1 VDSADLHLTLKDKLI
16 HNAHDVQ
23 HKVEEVAHKV
33 KDEVEEVAHKVE
45 YCFCWLLH
53 L

>member
-1 VDSADLHLTLKDKLI
+1 MDSADLHLTLKDKLI

-45 YCFCWLLH
+45 YCFC
-53 L
+53 